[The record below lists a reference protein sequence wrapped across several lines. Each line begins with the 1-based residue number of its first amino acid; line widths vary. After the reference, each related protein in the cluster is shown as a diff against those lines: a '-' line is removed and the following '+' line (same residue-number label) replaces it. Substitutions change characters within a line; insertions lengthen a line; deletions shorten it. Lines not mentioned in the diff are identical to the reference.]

1 MAISV
6 ADWSFTSGG
15 PVNAIQP
22 TDTADWTGLYVS
34 VQALVEST
42 GERITQ
48 IIIEIRNAANT
59 STVASYTYSPI
70 SSTQFMANISHA
82 GLVPGTVYTLRIRA
96 AGTVSALGVIATR
109 QFRYAL
115 GEVTYPV
122 SLGTDP
128 SGLAL
133 AVTLVNANQDNYAI
147 HYAPADGPL
156 AGDVTGAFSTSPPTS
171 FPVPAYVH
179 IRVRVQNLTKF
190 ARMELAWRAS

>member
-1 MAISV
+1 MAISLS
-6 ADWSFTSGG
+6 DWTFTAGG
-15 PVNAIQP
+15 PVVAFNVDETGDMSTLRISERVLV
-22 TDTADWTGLYVS
+22 TA
-34 VQALVEST
+34 T
-42 GERITQ
+42 GELLQTVIV
-48 IIIEIRNAANT
+48 EIRNAANT
-59 STVASYTYSPI
+59 STIWSETLSVGARTANPI
-70 SSTQFMANISHA
+70 FFPT
-82 GLVPGTVYTLRIRA
+82 GLTPGTIYTARVRA
-96 AGTVSALGVIATR
+96 SGTVSALGVIGTR
-109 QFRYAL
+109 QFRYAI
-115 GEVTYPV
+115 GEITYPV

-190 ARMELAWRAS
+190 ARMELSWRAA

>member
-1 MAISV
+1 MAISLS
-6 ADWSFTSGG
+6 DWTFTAGG
-15 PVNAIQP
+15 PVVAYNV
-22 TDTADWTGLYVS
+22 DTTAAVNSLAMSERVTVT
-34 VQALVEST
+34 AT
-42 GERITQ
+42 GETLDDVIV
-48 IIIEIRNAANT
+48 EIRNAANT
-59 STVASYTYSPI
+59 STLWSDTITNVGGRTYRAWFLTSI
-70 SSTQFMANISHA
+70 M
-82 GLVPGTVYTLRIRA
+82 VPGTVYTARIRA
-96 AGTVSALGVIATR
+96 SGSVSGLAVIGTR
-109 QFRYAL
+109 QFRWAV

-156 AGDVTGAFSTSPPTS
+156 AGDVTGPWSSSPPTS

-190 ARMELAWRAS
+190 ARMELSWRAA